1 MSDNVR
7 CQMLLVAG
15 KHGDLS
21 VVGVLVEG
29 NRMGMVQDW
38 LGNLVLAGVRELV
51 HDIQDVGELV
61 LV

>member
-1 MSDNVR
+1 
-7 CQMLLVAG
+7 MLLVAG